1 MAEQK
6 KNALEIISG
15 EEKYHVLFEH
25 LYDAA
30 FLVDV
35 GTGIIQETNIQGTV
49 LLKRSREEIVGMHF
63 VDLHPADKAEEYR
76 KRFTK
81 HVKLGRSADFDGEV
95 LAEDGT
101 IIPINVTACN
111 IIVNG
116 RHLIL
121 GVFHEIT
128 RRKKAEEA
136 LKQSTTIY
144 RDLFRTADV
153 AILVSTLKGKIT
165 TANKTARTISG
176 YSIREM
182 LGLNV
187 SDLLFFENNLIT
199 EEMERLLTH
208 HEVIRRRFEL
218 EILRKDGIRVP
229 VESVMQ
235 LIIQDGSPTGFHIMF
250 RDITQQKRQKENMQF
265 YISQI
270 IKAQEEERKRIAR
283 DLHDETVQ
291 SLATIALR
299 IQTIAATDIQLTEE
313 VRKSLEDLRVR
324 TAAVQEQVRRFSHD
338 LRPDVLDYL
347 GLVPALRALIG
358 ELENEK
364 INAHMEV
371 LGLERRLKDE
381 TELALFRIV
390 QEAMNNVKKHSQATE
405 VTLRIKFTPKKVKL
419 RIADN
424 GIGFKLPEISSDF
437 AKKGKLGLLGIQERI
452 RLLNG
457 KVSITSQNGKGT
469 ILTVEVQA

>member
-1 MAEQK
+1 MAEPK

-35 GTGIIQETNIQGTV
+35 ETGIIQETNIQGTV
-49 LLKRSREEIVGMHF
+49 LLKRSREKIVGMHF

-76 KRFTK
+76 KRFTR

-95 LAEDGT
+95 VAKGGT
-101 IIPINVTACN
+101 TIPINVTACN
-111 IIVNG
+111 LIVNG

-121 GVFHEIT
+121 GVFHEIA

-153 AILVSTLKGKIT
+153 AILVSTLKGKVT
-165 TANKTARTISG
+165 TANRTVRTISG
-176 YSIREM
+176 YSMKEM
-182 LGLNV
+182 LSLNV
-187 SDLLFFENNLIT
+187 SDLLFFENHRIT

-208 HEVIRRRFEL
+208 NEVIRRRFEL
-218 EILRKDGIRVP
+218 EVLRKDGIRVP

-235 LIIQDGSPTGFHIMF
+235 LLIQDGCPTGFHIMF

-299 IQTIAATDIQLTEE
+299 IQAIATTDIKLTEE

-347 GLVPALRALIG
+347 GLIPALRALMA
-358 ELENEK
+358 ELEDENISGRVE
-364 INAHMEV
+364 II
-371 LGLERRLKDE
+371 GSERRLPDE
-381 TELALFRIV
+381 TELALFRVV
-390 QEAMNNVKKHSQATE
+390 QEAFNNIKKHSQASE
-405 VTLRIKFTPKKVKL
+405 VTLTIKFAAKKIEIN
-419 RIADN
+419 IADN
-424 GIGFKLPEISSDF
+424 GKGFNLPEMASDF
-437 AKKGKLGLLGIQERI
+437 ARRGKLGIIGIQERV

-457 KVSITSQNGKGT
+457 RCSISSHEGKGT
-469 ILTVEVQA
+469 TLEIEVPS

>member
-1 MAEQK
+1 MVRAKQ
-6 KNALEIISG
+6 NIPEIFSS
-15 EEKYHVLFEH
+15 EETYHYLFQN

-30 FLVDV
+30 VLVDV
-35 GTGIIQETNIQGTV
+35 ETGIIQETNIQGSV
-49 LLKRSREEIVGMHF
+49 LLKRTQDEIVGMHF
-63 VDLHPADKAEEYR
+63 VELHPKGKSEEYR
-76 KRFTK
+76 KRFTR

-95 LAEDGT
+95 LAKDGT
-101 IIPINVTACN
+101 IIPVNVTACDLV
-111 IIVNG
+111 VNR
-116 RHLIL
+116 RHLML
-121 GVFHEIT
+121 GLFHDIT

-153 AILVSTLKGKIT
+153 AILVSNLKGKIT

-176 YSIREM
+176 YSMKEIM
-182 LGLNV
+182 SLKI
-187 SDLLFFENNLIT
+187 SDLLFKENHLIKG
-199 EEMERLLTH
+199 EMDRLLTR

-218 EILRKDGIRVP
+218 EVLRKDGIRVP

-235 LIIQDGSPTGFHIMF
+235 LVVQDGRPTGFHIMF

-283 DLHDETVQ
+283 DLHDDTVQ

-299 IQTIAATDIQLTEE
+299 IQAIATTDIKLPEE
-313 VRKSLEDLRVR
+313 VRESLEDLRAK
-324 TAAVQEQVRRFSHD
+324 TSTVQEQVRRFSHD

-347 GLVPALRALIG
+347 GLIPALRALIG

-364 INAHMEV
+364 IDGHVEV
-371 LGLERRLKDE
+371 VGKERRLTGE
-381 TELALFRIV
+381 AELALFRIA
-390 QEAMNNVKKHSQATE
+390 QEAINNIKKHSQATE
-405 VTLRIKFTPKKVKL
+405 ATLKIKFTPKKVKFS
-419 RIADN
+419 ITDN
-424 GIGFKLPEISSDF
+424 GKGFKLPEMESDF
-437 AKKGKLGLLGIQERI
+437 ARKGKLGLIGIQERV

-457 KVSITSQNGKGT
+457 KVSITSQEGKGT
-469 ILTVEVQA
+469 ILTVEVAI